1 MMVTTGG
8 RHTRCGGSSDLSNR
22 PSSTSAAATRLT
34 LWPISSATSWAV
46 SASIMSVIFAIVPC
60 FIRRRITSTAR
71 SAIRLASSWIVIAS
85 GIVTS
90 RTSFSFGS
98 FAAWPFRRW
107 TRRRKDATERSRT
120 SPASSAVTTVRRP
133 RLFCGP
139 ARGGCGAGAA
149 RARAPPPAGRA
160 RRVVVLDLGLD
171 VAQVDRNGGGGSGR
185 LGLRLVV
192 AEALLGFLLGLALGL
207 VVVTAAIF
215 LIALAR
221 FGALPLGPLDR
232 RAAAGVAFF
241 VGQRAQHHAAGGLRA
256 GGGRGRGGSGRR
268 RAGSGQRAAHGRR

>member
-1 MMVTTGG
+1 MMVTPGG
-8 RHTRCGGSSDLSNR
+8 RDTRSAGSSDLSNR

-34 LWPISSATSWAV
+34 LWPLSSATSWAV

-71 SAIRLASSWIVIAS
+71 SAMRLASSWIVIAS

-139 ARGGCGAGAA
+139 ARVGFGAVAGRAGPPPRRGGRRGAA
-149 RARAPPPAGRA
+149 AAAGRA

-171 VAQVDRNGGGGSGR
+171 VAQVDRNGGGGGGR

-192 AEALLGFLLGLALGL
+192 AEPLLGFLLGLPVGLGGGAAAVFL
-207 VVVTAAIF
+207 V
-215 LIALAR
+215 ALAR
-221 FGALPLGPLDR
+221 FGALALGALDR
-232 RAAAGVAFF
+232 VALVAAARLDFGD
-241 VGQRAQHHAAGGLRA
+241 AAL
-256 GGGRGRGGSGRR
+256 
-268 RAGSGQRAAHGRR
+268 